1 MRAPI
6 VPSDL
11 PINLQ
16 LYLRDFSTGLQQ
28 EFTRYV
34 PKDVGVASILLVSPN
49 GSVYSVAVADDG
61 TLNTTA
67 VQTP

>member
-6 VPSDL
+6 IPSTFPVD
-11 PINLQ
+11 LQ
-16 LYLRDFSTGLQQ
+16 LYLRDFSTGLQR
-28 EFTRYV
+28 ELERYV
-34 PKDVGVASILLVSPN
+34 QKDVGVASILLVSPN

-61 TLNTTA
+61 TLNTTV